1 MSIQNNYHIPDSELS
16 SISDSQ
22 SEDHAIHPRPYR
34 SNYGDDSSNDS
45 ESHINNET
53 LHASISNHN
62 RNTRLLTSASSS
74 LSYPREKIHTTMSR
88 TTTREISDNDSLS
101 SDQYDGN
108 TPVEVTTAP
117 YTLLSY
123 PMKWAMVAI
132 LTMCGFWSSL
142 GSPIYY
148 PALRQLE
155 KQFHLDEDK
164 VNVTVVVYLLFQGI
178 APTVSGGLADVY
190 GRRPVIL
197 LGMLVY
203 VVASIGLAKAPS
215 YGVIVFLRCVQSIG
229 ISPTIA
235 ISSGVVGDYT
245 LKHDRGNFVGC
256 TSVFV
261 LIGQGIGPLLGAV
274 IAARWDWRAIF
285 WFLTIGCGTSF
296 TVAFFLLPETKR
308 TLVGNLSIKPP
319 RLINRNPLFLL
330 PCVKKRFHYDNPDFE
345 TLDSKIPSLDLTGAM
360 KITSRPEI
368 LLSLFPAGLQFA
380 MWTLMLSSIANQLAI
395 APYKYHLT
403 IIGVCYLPA
412 GIGGLCGSFFTGRII
427 DIYYKRVLAQFE
439 RNKANGVIPK
449 DSVFNIFRVR
459 LMCVL
464 PQNFIAV
471 VSFLLFGWSV
481 DQGWHIAV
489 PLITSCISSYCAMS
503 TLSTMTTLLVDLYP
517 GKSSTASSCFNFVR
531 CSLSTIFM
539 GCFAKMKQSMTV
551 GGTFSFLTGL
561 LLCANFLTFIPMMY
575 GMKWR
580 AKRQYREELKQQE
593 KQELS
598 IEVVQEKK

>member
-1 MSIQNNYHIPDSELS
+1 MSIQDNCQISDSELS

-22 SEDHAIHPRPYR
+22 SENHVIHPRQYR
-34 SNYGDDSSNDS
+34 SNYRDDSSDDS
-45 ESHINNET
+45 DTHT
-53 LHASISNHN
+53 THN
-62 RNTRLLTSASSS
+62 KNAQLLTSTS
-74 LSYPREKIHTTMSR
+74 SYPSKIHTTMSR
-88 TTTREISDNDSLS
+88 TTTREVSDNDSLS
-101 SDQYDGN
+101 SDQYDEDA
-108 TPVEVTTAP
+108 PVEVATAP

-123 PMKWAMVAI
+123 PMKWAMVAV

-155 KQFHLDEDK
+155 KQFNLDEDK

-190 GRRPVIL
+190 GRRPIIL

-203 VVASIGLAKAPS
+203 VVASIGLARAPS
-215 YGVIVFLRCVQSIG
+215 YGVIVFLRCIQSIG

-245 LKHDRGNFVGC
+245 LKHERGTFVGA
-256 TSVFV
+256 TSGFV

-296 TVAFFLLPETKR
+296 TIAFFLLPETKR

-319 RLINRNPLFLL
+319 RFINRNPLFLL
-330 PCVKKRFHYDNPDFE
+330 PSVKKRFRYDNPDYE
-345 TLDSKIPSLDLTGAM
+345 TLDPKIPSLDLTGAM

-380 MWTLMLSSIANQLAI
+380 MWTLMLSSIANQLAQ
-395 APYKYHLT
+395 APYKYRLT
-403 IIGVCYLPA
+403 VIGVCYLPA
-412 GIGGLCGSFFTGRII
+412 GIGGLCGSLFTGRII
-427 DIYYKRVLAQFE
+427 DIYYKRVLARFE

-449 DSVFNIFRVR
+449 DTVFNIFRVR

-471 VSFLLFGWSV
+471 ASFLLFGWSV
-481 DQGWHIAV
+481 DQGWHIVV

-580 AKRQYREELKQQE
+580 AKRQRREEFRQQE

-598 IEVVQEKK
+598 VEVVHEKK

>member
-1 MSIQNNYHIPDSELS
+1 MSIEDNNHIPNPESFS
-16 SISDSQ
+16 VSDSQ
-22 SEDHAIHPRPYR
+22 SENHTIHPRPYH
-34 SNYGDDSSNDS
+34 SNYVTNNSDTDSNDTD
-45 ESHINNET
+45 INNTNLHTT
-53 LHASISNHN
+53 LSNHN
-62 RNTRLLTSASSS
+62 VHISSS
-74 LSYPREKIHTTMSR
+74 HSKNIHTTISR
-88 TTTREISDNDSLS
+88 TITREISDNESLS
-101 SDQYDGN
+101 SDQLDDKD
-108 TPVEVTTAP
+108 TTLEVTTAP

-123 PMKWAMVAI
+123 KMKWAMVVI

-155 KQFHLDEDK
+155 KQFHLNEDQ

-178 APTVSGGLADVY
+178 APTISGGLADVY
-190 GRRPVIL
+190 GRRPIIL

-215 YGVIVFLRCVQSIG
+215 YGVIIFLRCVQSIG

-245 LKHDRGNFVGC
+245 LKHERGTFVGA
-256 TSVFV
+256 TSGFV

-274 IAARWDWRAIF
+274 IAAHWDWRAIF

-319 RLINRNPLFLL
+319 RFINRNPLFLF
-330 PCVKKRFHYDNPDFE
+330 PAVRKRFHYDHPDYE
-345 TLDSKIPSLDLTGAM
+345 TLDPNIPTFDLTGAI

-368 LLSLFPAGLQFA
+368 ILSLFPAGLQFA
-380 MWTLMLSSIANQLAI
+380 MWTLMLSSIANQLAV
-395 APYKYHLT
+395 APYNYHLT

-412 GIGGLCGSFFTGRII
+412 GIGGLCGSLFTGRII
-427 DIYYKRVLAQFE
+427 DMYYKRAKARFE
-439 RNKANGVIPK
+439 RDKANGVISK
-449 DSVFNIFRVR
+449 DTVFNTFRVR
-459 LMCVL
+459 LLCVL

-471 VSFLLFGWSV
+471 ASFLLFGWSV
-481 DQGWHIAV
+481 DQGWHIVA
-489 PLITSCISSYCAMS
+489 PLITSCVSSYCTMS

-539 GCFAKMKQSMTV
+539 GCFAKMQQRMTV

-575 GMKWR
+575 GMKWT
-580 AKRQYREELKQQE
+580 AKRKHREELKQE
-593 KQELS
+593 AKKEYS
-598 IEVVQEKK
+598 VEVVHEKK

>member
-1 MSIQNNYHIPDSELS
+1 MPVHDNYQISDSELS
-16 SISDSQ
+16 SISDSP
-22 SEDHAIHPRPYR
+22 SEDHAIHPRQYR
-34 SNYGDDSSNDS
+34 SNYEDNSSNERDT
-45 ESHINNET
+45 HINNSN
-53 LHASISNHN
+53 LHATISN
-62 RNTRLLTSASSS
+62 RNKNAQLLTTTS
-74 LSYPREKIHTTMSR
+74 SYPSKIHTTMSR
-88 TTTREISDNDSLS
+88 TTTRELSDNDSLS
-101 SDQYDGN
+101 FNQYADDNDG

-203 VVASIGLAKAPS
+203 VVASIGLARAPS
-215 YGVIVFLRCVQSIG
+215 YGVIVFLRCIQSIG

-245 LKHDRGNFVGC
+245 LKHERGTFVGA
-256 TSVFV
+256 TSGFV

-274 IAARWDWRAIF
+274 IAARWNWRAIF

-296 TVAFFLLPETKR
+296 AIAFFLLPETKR

-330 PCVKKRFHYDNPDFE
+330 PSVQKRFHYDNPDYE
-345 TLDSKIPSLDLTGAM
+345 TLDHKIPSLDLTGAM

-380 MWTLMLSSIANQLAI
+380 MWTLMLSSIANELALP
-395 APYKYHLT
+395 PYKYHLT

-427 DIYYKRVLAQFE
+427 DVYYKRALARFE
-439 RNKANGVIPK
+439 RDKANGTIPK
-449 DSVFNIFRVR
+449 DTVFNTFRVR

-471 VSFLLFGWSV
+471 ASFILFGWSV
-481 DQGWHIAV
+481 DKGWHIVV

-551 GGTFSFLTGL
+551 GGTFSFLTAL

-575 GMKWR
+575 GMQWR
-580 AKRQYREELKQQE
+580 AKRQRREELKQQE
-593 KQELS
+593 KEELS
-598 IEVVQEKK
+598 VEVVYEKK